1 MIAKN
6 EKKSTHGTVAADT
19 QKQMT
24 TVGVGNTLETLQDA
38 SFHEPSP
45 RSEVIV
51 FDSRQHNKIMQEDRP
66 RSISRS
72 RSRGHK
78 SK

>member
-1 MIAKN
+1 
-6 EKKSTHGTVAADT
+6 
-19 QKQMT
+19 MT
-24 TVGVGNTLETLQDA
+24 TTGLGNTLETLQDA

-51 FDSRQHNKIMQEDRP
+51 FDSRKQDKNTAEEKH
-66 RSISRS
+66 RSNSRS

-78 SK
+78 SKQQFLEY